1 MSWILMPLTPECDL
15 LPLVV
20 DLDGTL
26 IQTDMLH
33 EGALAFLGAKPLQ
46 IFEIPFHLLKGR
58 ANVKRYL
65 SKAVPSDVT
74 LLPYN
79 QAFLSWLKEQKSTGR
94 TLVLCTAS
102 DRVVA
107 EAIAAHLGIFD
118 LVFASDGEVNLA
130 GDRKAEVLEET
141 FGLRGFD
148 YAGNSRVDLKVWAR
162 ANQAIVVN
170 ASASVQRALPPG
182 RIEKVF
188 PPSPVGWAAWADL
201 LHVNCWLENLL
212 LLVPVFAAHAWGRDA
227 DLWLLL
233 TIAVLAFS
241 LCASS
246 VYLTNDLLELESA
259 RRHPRKRSRPLAAG
273 RFPLWKG
280 VLMAPFMFAAS
291 IAMGA
296 WVGKIFLIWL
306 VAYFFLAC
314 VCLWFLKRWMLV
326 ECFTSALSYTTRIMA
341 GAAVVE
347 ELPAVWLVSF
357 SMLLFVSLAF
367 AKRYAGLDA
376 QQKNANANANARAHG
391 RAYDTTDAR
400 MIMVLGITS
409 GLSAVVVLAWY
420 LASDY
425 GSHSHVLPESVWLSV
440 PIVMFWISWIWLQTH
455 RNRMHDEPFVFA
467 VKDRASL
474 AAGLAFIMALA
485 VGATGLPW

>member
-1 MSWILMPLTPECDL
+1 MCRRRFAFGEKTHALCSAFGRSGESFKHREMCPVSSILLPLIPECDL

-33 EGALAFLGAKPLQ
+33 EGALAFLNAKPLQ
-46 IFEIPFHLLKGR
+46 IFEIPFHLLKGK

-65 SKAVPSDVT
+65 STVIPVDVT

-79 QAFLSWLKEQKSTGR
+79 QAFLSWLKEQKSAGR
-94 TLVLCTAS
+94 LLVLCTAS

-118 LVFASDGEVNLA
+118 LIFASDGGVNLA
-130 GDRKAEVLEET
+130 GDRKAQALEEK

-162 ANQAIVVN
+162 ANRAIVVN
-170 ASASVQRALPPG
+170 ASAALQRALPPG

-188 PPSPVGWAAWADL
+188 PPPPVGLAVWAQL
-201 LHVNCWLENLL
+201 LHVNCWLKNLL
-212 LLVPVFAAHAWGRDA
+212 LLVPVFAAHSWGRGA
-227 DLWLLL
+227 DLWLFLGVA
-233 TIAVLAFS
+233 ILAFN

-246 VYLTNDLLELESA
+246 VHLMNDLLELERA
-259 RRHPRKRSRPLAAG
+259 RRHPRKRLTPFAAG
-273 RFPLWKG
+273 TFPLWKG

-296 WVGKIFLIWL
+296 WLGKSFLPWL

-314 VCLWFLKRWMLV
+314 VYLLFLKRLMLV
-326 ECFTSALSYTTRIMA
+326 ECFTSALLDTIRIMA
-341 GAAVVE
+341 GAAVVGVR
-347 ELPAVWLVSF
+347 PAIWLIYF
-357 SMLLFVSLAF
+357 FLLLFVSLAF
-367 AKRYAGLDA
+367 ARRYAGLDA
-376 QQKNANANANARAHG
+376 QQKKDNAP
-391 RAYDTTDAR
+391 
-400 MIMVLGITS
+400 L
-409 GLSAVVVLAWY
+409 
-420 LASDY
+420 
-425 GSHSHVLPESVWLSV
+425 
-440 PIVMFWISWIWLQTH
+440 
-455 RNRMHDEPFVFA
+455 VFA

-474 AAGLAFIMALA
+474 AAGLAFVTAL
-485 VGATGLPW
+485 VIGITGLPW